1 MRGKYWILAAM
12 LAAAGTLSGCSL
24 LPEQEVVRTAPVIR
38 EYQQEAYEMA
48 AVERGDLVRT
58 ERVSAKYV
66 PVQKESLTFS
76 ITGEYVDRMLVQVGD
91 YVEAGELL
99 GQQRVEDIEKAIKLS
114 EGNLR
119 ELEMRL
125 ASEDALHQ
133 IELQRVEIRMAQAGG
148 QALEEALREAE
159 EDFAAERRVIE
170 DQLTIER
177 MTLETLKEDLAARQ
191 IRAPFAGTVTFVRD
205 YEEGHRSAYAEVA
218 VTLADSTMTLF
229 RAETKL
235 WPSFAV
241 GDVHEIE
248 VGDEIYTLEV
258 VDEASLGLEPQQ
270 KQQDKKA
277 YVYFVLTEPNPALEE
292 GDSGVIDLELD
303 RREDVLHVPSGAVME
318 AGDKYLVYYENEDGI
333 KAYREVEVGVT
344 IDKRTEI
351 TGGLVEGELI
361 IAG

>member
-12 LAAAGTLSGCSL
+12 LAAAGALSGCSL

-38 EYQQEAYEMA
+38 EYWQEAYEMA

-58 ERVSAKYV
+58 ESVSARYV
-66 PVQKESLTFS
+66 PVKKESLMFQL
-76 ITGEYVDRMLVQVGD
+76 TGEYVDRMLVQVGD
-91 YVEAGELL
+91 FVEKGQLL
-99 GQQRVEDIEKAIKLS
+99 GQQRVEEIEKAIAQS
-114 EGNLR
+114 EGVVR

-125 ASEDALHQ
+125 ESEDALHQ
-133 IELQRVEIRMAQAGG
+133 IELQRVEIRMAEAGG
-148 QALEEALREAE
+148 QALEEALRKAE
-159 EDFAAERRVIE
+159 EDFAASRRVIE
-170 DQLTIER
+170 NRLTIER
-177 MTLETLKEDLAARQ
+177 MTLEKLKKDLAARQ

-205 YEEGHRSAYAEVA
+205 YEEGHRSAYAETA

-248 VGDEIYTLEV
+248 VGDEIYTLKV
-258 VDEASLGLEPQQ
+258 VDEASLGLEPKGRQEG
-270 KQQDKKA
+270 KKS
-277 YVYFVLTEPNPALEE
+277 YVYFALTEPNPALEE
-292 GDSGVIDLELD
+292 GDSGAIDLELE

-318 AGDKYLVYYENEDGI
+318 AGDKHLVYYENEDGI
-333 KAYREVEVGVT
+333 KAYKEVEVGVT
-344 IDKRTEI
+344 IGKRTEI
-351 TGGLVEGELI
+351 TGGLEEGELI